1 MRSFI
6 IMLGAL
12 FLIYLVI
19 ESLRVRQSRQTIE
32 HIIHVNGTRGKSTVT
47 RLIDAGLRAG
57 GLHVYCKTTGTDP
70 MTIDV
75 NGIEAPVVRHGPA
88 NIREQ
93 ISILCRAA
101 KQQAQVLVIECMA
114 VHPELQYAAQHQ
126 ILKADIG
133 VLTNVRI
140 DHTDVMGESLEE
152 IALALS
158 NTIPKRGT
166 LFTAENRVQHIL
178 FQKADLLHTKAYQ
191 ILPSGSEP
199 DFDFAENIA
208 LALAVCQHLGVDRN
222 VALQG
227 MRKYYRDPY
236 ALTVH
241 EIKGCCWIN
250 GLSINDMESI
260 CMVYDSL
267 CNRFSWRSN
276 PLVLLINNRSDR
288 GSRTVDMLRVC
299 LQLEP
304 AQVWLMGA
312 NAGFMY
318 AKLKKKLPHSTI
330 RHIKHVDEFYQ
341 LHLSAHTVV
350 YAIGNIAQGGRE
362 ITTWIRKEG
371 IQIVP

>member
-93 ISILCRAA
+93 ISILCRAT

-140 DHTDVMGESLEE
+140 DHTDVMGESVGGNCTCFEQHHSE
-152 IALALS
+152 AGNSVYRRKSSAAYFVSKSGFVTHESLS
-158 NTIPKRGT
+158 NP
-166 LFTAENRVQHIL
+166 
-178 FQKADLLHTKAYQ
+178 
-191 ILPSGSEP
+191 
-199 DFDFAENIA
+199 A
-208 LALAVCQHLGVDRN
+208 LRI
-222 VALQG
+222 
-227 MRKYYRDPY
+227 R
-236 ALTVH
+236 T
-241 EIKGCCWIN
+241 
-250 GLSINDMESI
+250 GL
-260 CMVYDSL
+260 
-267 CNRFSWRSN
+267 
-276 PLVLLINNRSDR
+276 
-288 GSRTVDMLRVC
+288 
-299 LQLEP
+299 
-304 AQVWLMGA
+304 
-312 NAGFMY
+312 
-318 AKLKKKLPHSTI
+318 
-330 RHIKHVDEFYQ
+330 
-341 LHLSAHTVV
+341 
-350 YAIGNIAQGGRE
+350 
-362 ITTWIRKEG
+362 
-371 IQIVP
+371 